1 MKDVLAFVMA
11 GGRGERLMP
20 LTRDRAKPAVPFGGI
35 YRIIDLPL
43 SNCINSQIYK
53 IIVLPQYKSQSL
65 VDHLE
70 AGWHIFNH
78 KLGHFLKIVS
88 PQQRIGL
95 DWYRGT
101 ADSVRQNLYLIERYN
116 PSQVLILSGDHI
128 FKMDYT
134 LFIGYHLEKQA
145 DVTISLLEVGTELA
159 HQFGIAEVD
168 EDFRI
173 KGFQEKPKEDPKTI
187 PGDPDHVLASMGI
200 YLFQTETLVEVLQ
213 SGNEDDFG
221 GEIIPSMLAS
231 HRIYAYPYRRLNKIE
246 DYIYVTLENGERRLQ
261 LDPHTRDSAYWRDVG
276 TLDAYWNSNMDLTGV
291 DPYFNLYGRKWPIHT
306 YQVAAPPAKF
316 VFATERLQG
325 YRVGKALDS
334 LVASGCII
342 SGVVRNSVLGYNV
355 IVRSWAEVDE
365 SVIMDGVV
373 VGRHCKIKK
382 AIIDK
387 ENVIPPN
394 TVIGYDPREDS
405 KRFTVT
411 PRGIVAVPKG
421 YFKEDSEWK
430 SRQEAA
436 GSGIRS
442 SG

>member
-1 MKDVLAFVMA
+1 VKEVLAFVMA

-43 SNCINSQIYK
+43 SNCVNSQIYK

-70 AGWHIFNH
+70 AGWHIFNQ
-78 KLGHFLKIVS
+78 KLGHFLKIVP
-88 PQQRIGL
+88 PQQRTGL

-116 PSQVLILSGDHI
+116 PSHVLILSGDHI
-128 FKMDYT
+128 FKMDYS
-134 LFIGYHLEKQA
+134 LLLDYHLEKQA

-159 HQFGIAEVD
+159 YQFGIAGVD

-173 KGFQEKPKEDPKTI
+173 SGFQEKPKEAPRTI

-200 YLFQTETLVEVLQ
+200 YLFETGILQEVLH

-221 GEIIPSMLAS
+221 GEIIPGMLNS
-231 HRIYAYPYRRLNKIE
+231 HRVFAYPYRRLNTIE
-246 DYIYVTLENGERRLQ
+246 DYIYVTLENGERKLQ
-261 LDPHTRDSAYWRDVG
+261 LEPHTRDSAYWRDVG
-276 TLDAYWNSNMDLTGV
+276 NLDAYWNANMDLTGV

-306 YQVAAPPAKF
+306 CQVAAPPAKF
-316 VFATERLQG
+316 VFATERQQD

-334 LVASGCII
+334 LVAPGCIV
-342 SGVVRNSVLGYNV
+342 SGLVRNSILGYNV
-355 IVRSWAEVDE
+355 VVRSWAQVDE
-365 SVIMDGVV
+365 SVVMDGVV

-394 TVIGYDPREDS
+394 TVIGYDPNKDR
-405 KRFTVT
+405 KKFTVS

-421 YFKEDSEWK
+421 YFKGESD
-430 SRQEAA
+430 
-436 GSGIRS
+436 
-442 SG
+442 